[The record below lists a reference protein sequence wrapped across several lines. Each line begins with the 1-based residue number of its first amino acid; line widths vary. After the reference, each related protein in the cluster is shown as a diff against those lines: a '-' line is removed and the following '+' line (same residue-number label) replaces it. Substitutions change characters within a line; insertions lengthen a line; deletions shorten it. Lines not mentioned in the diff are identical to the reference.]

1 MQHSSSPDSDY
12 SGLMVQQH
20 GGQGT
25 SSKPSQHPPKRRLSF
40 SSNLLPQG
48 EIITPRSHHTSQL
61 EHLFHA
67 GLEPD
72 SFTYANIGSEGGKL
86 SLPDWGVSLLVPRGA
101 LEPGYI
107 EEVHM

>member
-1 MQHSSSPDSDY
+1 MAAKALLQNRVNILQNEDSPSRP
-12 SGLMVQQH
+12 
-20 GGQGT
+20 T
-25 SSKPSQHPPKRRLSF
+25 FFRRVRL
-40 SSNLLPQG
+40 
-48 EIITPRSHHTSQL
+48 SHHTSQL
-61 EHLFHA
+61 EHLFHL

-86 SLPDWGVSLLVPRGA
+86 TLPDWGVSLLVPRGA